1 MYQFPRFALIFTLGV
16 AAGFTEVSA
25 QDLIGTTG
33 LINIPTADMQPDGT
47 FDGGARWV
55 SQAALHN
62 LVNFDTGLYYV
73 RFTPFSFFEF
83 TFRET
88 LFKTQHSVKK
98 TWNYYQ
104 QDRSSTIRVR
114 PLAERSGKWW
124 PSIVFGVNDLYSA
137 YGNSFYAGYYG
148 VVTKH
153 FSLGSGQF
161 ALSAGYFHPFKAGKM
176 YNGLFGG
183 LEYRPTRQIP
193 LQLMADYDTKGVNL
207 GLGYTL
213 WGHLRTF
220 AFTHQLKGWGVGLS
234 YRTTIKF

>member
-1 MYQFPRFALIFTLGV
+1 MCLFRRFTLIFMLGV
-16 AAGFTEVSA
+16 ATSFTEISA

-33 LINIPTADMQPDGT
+33 LMNIPTADMQPDGT

-55 SQAALHN
+55 TQTALHD
-62 LVNFDTGLYYV
+62 LVNFDTGIYYV

-104 QDRSSTIRVR
+104 QDRSSTIRIR
-114 PLAERSGKWW
+114 PLAERRGKWW
-124 PSIVFGVNDLYSA
+124 PSIVFGANDLYSA

-148 VVTKH
+148 VATKH
-153 FSLGSGQF
+153 FPLGSGHVS
-161 ALSAGYFHPFKAGKM
+161 LSAGYFHPVKAGKM
-176 YNGLFGG
+176 YNGAFAGV
-183 LEYRPTRQIP
+183 EYRPMHKIP
-193 LQLMADYDTKGVNL
+193 LLLMADYDTKGVNL
-207 GLGYTL
+207 GLSYTFM
-213 WGHLRTF
+213 GHLRTF

-234 YRTTIKF
+234 YCTTIKY